1 MKDCVFQE
9 RRNCHSCHLEDSSSR
24 FPRLWQEDLWPRTR
38 NWVSGTSL
46 IPNLSELWQGQ
57 GQGTSNDWAYQF
69 LTLFMDGISC
79 NLSGRWSK
87 SLTRCASRTGN
98 SSTNQSLSIAQR
110 MSYLQEIDLLVVKFP
125 VTVQTLVIISMWS
138 LGRCLGSNY
147 QTVPSAVGKQKSV
160 GIEWNDGSSP
170 SIPYS
175 LAKSSCTQKNQVRL
189 SVNQLRCFR
198 KTFDSNCGI
207 EWTWVICWIE

>member
-1 MKDCVFQE
+1 MTEHTNFWLC
-9 RRNCHSCHLEDSSSR
+9 
-24 FPRLWQEDLWPRTR
+24 LWMAFHVIYQADD
-38 NWVSGTSL
+38 
-46 IPNLSELWQGQ
+46 PNLWRDAQVEQATPLQINIHS
-57 GQGTSNDWAYQF
+57 F
-69 LTLFMDGISC
+69 
-79 NLSGRWSK
+79 
-87 SLTRCASRTGN
+87 
-98 SSTNQSLSIAQR
+98 AQR

-189 SVNQLRCFR
+189 SVNQLRSFR
-198 KTFDSNCGI
+198 KTFVPNCGI
-207 EWTWVICWIE
+207 EWKWVICRIE